1 MRHEACSKEEG
12 GEGSKVEMRFLRDS
26 GVGGNKEA
34 QDKWKLSGI
43 GRREPMG
50 YMKGDA
56 AGNMKNVMRE
66 RNVHMHVPS

>member
-1 MRHEACSKEEG
+1 M
-12 GEGSKVEMRFLRDS
+12 
-26 GVGGNKEA
+26 GGNKEA